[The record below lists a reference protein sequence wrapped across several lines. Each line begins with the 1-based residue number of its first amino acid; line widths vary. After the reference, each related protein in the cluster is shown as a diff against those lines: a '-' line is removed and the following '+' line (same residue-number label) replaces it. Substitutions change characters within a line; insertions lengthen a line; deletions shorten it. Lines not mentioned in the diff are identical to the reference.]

1 MRDGFIELIHI
12 IAGQKGFRKIIQEVF
27 MENSIALLSATA
39 VSLGFIH
46 TILGPDHYLP
56 FIVLSEARKWTLR
69 KTMLITFLCGLGHV
83 LSSVVIGFIGIAIG
97 ISVNR
102 LVSVESFRGNIA
114 GWLFIAFGLVY
125 MIISIRNLYRR
136 QKHSHPHFH
145 PGTGSHVHEH
155 NHFSGHAHV
164 HDSATARTT
173 PWILFLIFVFGPC
186 EPLIPVLMYP
196 AAENNIHGTVV
207 VALLFSIVTI
217 ATMMGVVLAFKLGF
231 SKINLKPVERY
242 TNVIAGAM
250 ILLSGV
256 AIQFLGL

>member
-1 MRDGFIELIHI
+1 
-12 IAGQKGFRKIIQEVF
+12 

-56 FIVLSEARKWTLR
+56 FIVLSEARKWNLR

-83 LSSVVIGFIGIAIG
+83 LSSVLLGFAGIAVG
-97 ISVNR
+97 LSVNR

-114 GWLFIAFGLVY
+114 AWLFIAFGLVY
-125 MIISIRNLYRR
+125 MIISIRNLYRKR
-136 QKHSHPHFH
+136 KHTHPHFH
-145 PGTGSHVHEH
+145 HDSGSHVHEH
-155 NHFSGHAHV
+155 SHV
-164 HDSATARTT
+164 SEHTHIHETDKARTT

-196 AAENNIHGTVV
+196 AAENNIHGTII

-231 SKINLKPVERY
+231 SKINLKPVEKY
-242 TNVIAGAM
+242 SNVIAGAM
-250 ILLSGV
+250 IFLSGV
-256 AIQFLGL
+256 AIRFLGL